1 MRYEKGASQQA
12 IVKYRAALAAWQQK
26 GDRRNAATAGQRVG
40 TTYRQLGSLLE
51 SLNAY
56 RAALSMASESA
67 DPILESEI
75 GSDVGAAQAFAADS
89 GQGLEEAAQQ
99 CQRALRLAQQSGYKP
114 GAAKAFNCLG
124 EVSYFRQ
131 QLEQALEF
139 FRQAERLWDEV
150 GDLRGQAQ
158 TQLLQGYV
166 HSDLSRF
173 EQAKRCYE
181 RAQALWRSLG
191 DQREQAITL
200 VADARLHVRRGESQ
214 EALNKFEDALA
225 RLEPMGDAVW
235 EGASLTGIAEV
246 HLGMA
251 ATRSAVTYWERAF
264 QIFERAGLRNVSV
277 DVLMSLG
284 SAYLAAGDDTR
295 ALSRF
300 ERALALANELGIKRW
315 QAIALRFMGVVHLFR
330 HLPNE
335 ARRYLEHSLD
345 MQRSLDGSGGRRQ
358 EARTLA
364 DLGEAHD
371 LLGEHDLAVRYF
383 NDALALSK
391 SAMDRVTEARG
402 LFGLARTS
410 VGLNDLTGARR
421 YIEHAL
427 DVAESLRTDVENRD
441 LRASYFASVYQ
452 WHELHVDVMMR
463 LNKAQPKAGLAIKA
477 FEASERARARS
488 LLESLAEAEVDLRA
502 GVEPDLLKREQVSK
516 KAFDDWAQRN
526 RRLTGASGRKA
537 GAEASAEEY
546 RDLEYR
552 YNQVQAEIRSQSP
565 RYAAFVR
572 PQPLSLREI
581 QRQLLDPETLLL
593 EYSLGE
599 ERSYLWLVSNRHQ
612 VSYELPPGAEIER
625 AARRAYEL
633 LTARLMLTGD
643 AQERRR
649 RAEHADA
656 EYWTEAAR
664 LSEMLLGPVAKMIA
678 GKRLLFVTDGAL
690 QSLPFAALPV
700 PGSRDSRVPLVVE
713 HEIVNLPSA
722 SVLAAL
728 RLEMAGG
735 KLPGRTVAVLA
746 DPVFEADDPR
756 LLPAGNA
763 AGGLG
768 RQRSPVGRVTD
779 PSAAQ
784 TQALRDVGVL
794 RDGALTIPRLISSR
808 EEADDIVLAAPEG
821 MTWKALGF
829 DASRA
834 TALSADLAEY
844 RIVHFATH
852 GVLNNEDPGLSGIIL
867 SMFDRQG
874 EAQDGFLR
882 LHDIYGLKLPAEL
895 VVLSACSTALGKPVR
910 GEGLVGMVR
919 GFMFAGAKRVV
930 ASYWKVEDEA
940 TGQLMQ
946 RFYQEM
952 FKQHRSPAAALRQA
966 QLAMRQYDRWQPPF
980 YWAAFVLQGEWK

>member
-1 MRYEKGASQQA
+1 
-12 IVKYRAALAAWQQK
+12 
-26 GDRRNAATAGQRVG
+26 
-40 TTYRQLGSLLE
+40 
-51 SLNAY
+51 
-56 RAALSMASESA
+56 MASESA
-67 DPILESEI
+67 DRILESEI
-75 GSDVGAAQAFAADS
+75 GSDVGTAQAFAADS
-89 GQGLEEAAQQ
+89 AQGLEEATQQ
-99 CQRALRLAQQSGYKP
+99 CQKALRLAHQAGHKP
-114 GAAKAFNCLG
+114 GAAKAFDCLG

-173 EQAKRCYE
+173 DQARKCYE
-181 RAQALWRSLG
+181 RAQSLWSLLG
-191 DQREQAITL
+191 DPREQAITL

-214 EALNKFEDALA
+214 EALNTFEDALA

-246 HLGMA
+246 HLEMA
-251 ATRSAVTYWERAF
+251 ETRSAVTYWERAS

-284 SAYLAAGDDTR
+284 SAYLAAGDDTK

-300 ERALALANELGIKRW
+300 ERALAVANELGIERW
-315 QAIALRFMGVVHLFR
+315 KAIALRFIGVVHLFR
-330 HLPNE
+330 RLPTE
-335 ARRYLEHSLD
+335 ARQYLEHSLD
-345 MQRSLDGSGGRRQ
+345 VQRSVDGSGDRRL
-358 EARTLA
+358 EGRTLA
-364 DLGEAHD
+364 DLGEAHESA
-371 LLGEHDLAVRYF
+371 GEHEVAVHYF
-383 NDALALSK
+383 NDALVLSK
-391 SAMDRVTEARG
+391 SARDRVTEARG
-402 LFGLARTS
+402 LFGLGRTS
-410 VGLNDLTGARR
+410 VGLNHLIAARR
-421 YIEHAL
+421 YIEDAL

-463 LNKAQPKAGLAIKA
+463 LNKIHPKAGLAVKA
-477 FEASERARARS
+477 FEANERARARS

-502 GVEPDLLKREQVSK
+502 GVEPDLLKREQVLK
-516 KAFDDWAQRN
+516 KAFDGWAQRN

-537 GAEASAEEY
+537 GAEASTEEY

-565 RYAAFVR
+565 RSSAFVR
-572 PQPLSLREI
+572 PQPLSLKEI

-593 EYSLGE
+593 EYSLGQ

-633 LTARLMLTGD
+633 LTARLTLTGD
-643 AQERRR
+643 VQEGRR

-700 PGSRDSRVPLVVE
+700 PGNRDSRVPLVVE

-728 RLEMAGG
+728 RLEMAGR

-763 AGGLG
+763 AGRLG

-794 RDGALTIPRLISSR
+794 RDGAFTIPRLISSR

-874 EAQDGFLR
+874 EVQDGFLR

-895 VVLSACSTALGKPVR
+895 VVLSACSTALGKPLR

-940 TGQLMQ
+940 TRQLMQ

-966 QLAMRQYDRWQPPF
+966 QLAMRQHDRWQPPF